1 MDLGVIKRKR
11 NQQWQQACFAPEWPE
26 GIVGEITGL
35 GAIRVEKRRRQWQ
48 PTPVLLPGKSHGR
61 RSLVGC
67 SPRGRKES
75 DTTERFHFHAL
86 EKEMA
91 THSSV
96 LAWETPWT
104 EEPGR
109 LWSIGLQR
117 IRCDWVRTH
126 PLTNTVPTEIKI
138 YNMPNN
144 DRSLLSFCSHI
155 VPVNTETDTFSK
167 VVLIIL
173 PFIYHYLAS

>member
-1 MDLGVIKRKR
+1 MTASLLCTWICEI
-11 NQQWQQACFAPEWPE
+11 QWPE
-26 GIVGEITGL
+26 GIIGEITGL
-35 GAIRVEKRRRQWQ
+35 EAIRVEKQRRQWQ
-48 PTPVLLPGKSHGR
+48 PTPVLLPGKSHGW

-75 DTTERFHFHAL
+75 DTTERLHFDFSLWCIGEGNGNPLQCSCLGNA
-86 EKEMA
+86 MDRG
-91 THSSV
+91 
-96 LAWETPWT
+96 AWRAMVHRVTKNQMWLSENIPFN
-104 EEPGR
+104 
-109 LWSIGLQR
+109 Q
-117 IRCDWVRTH
+117 H
-126 PLTNTVPTEIKI
+126 TVPTEIKI